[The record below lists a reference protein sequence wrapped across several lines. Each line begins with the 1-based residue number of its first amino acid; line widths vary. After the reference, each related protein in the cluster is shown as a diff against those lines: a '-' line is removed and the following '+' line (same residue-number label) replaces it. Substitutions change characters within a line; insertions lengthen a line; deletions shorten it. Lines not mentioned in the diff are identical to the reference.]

1 MIHVL
6 GAIGTICV
14 LLAYFLVSSR
24 RINSESRE
32 FQLLNLVG
40 AIMLAVY
47 SLVLTAW
54 SSVALNAI
62 WAVIALF
69 ALWRIIRARG
79 RA

>member
-24 RINSESRE
+24 RIASESRE
-32 FQLLNLVG
+32 FQALNLVG
-40 AIMLAVY
+40 AIMLALY
-47 SLVLTAW
+47 SIVLTAW

-62 WAVIALF
+62 WAVIALV
-69 ALWRIIRARG
+69 ALWRILRSRS
-79 RA
+79 RT

>member
-24 RINSESRE
+24 RISSESRE
-32 FQLLNLVG
+32 FQALNLVG
-40 AIMLAVY
+40 AIMLALY
-47 SLVLTAW
+47 SLVLAAW

-62 WAVIALF
+62 WAVIALV
-69 ALWRIIRARG
+69 ALWRILRSRTRA
-79 RA
+79 